1 PLRAGSPR
9 LTGVP
14 VDRAFLRGFPRAGRR
29 AEHGQRAA
37 RRLPRLRYDVC
48 NRRAVYDGTRR
59 LRPDQTAP
67 VRGEWA
73 MKLSD
78 VILQTATQ
86 VLTFIILAFAIYIL
100 LAGHNHPGGGFVAGL
115 ITASAFVLLYIAF
128 GLRYVRSLLP
138 VDF

>member
-1 PLRAGSPR
+1 
-9 LTGVP
+9 
-14 VDRAFLRGFPRAGRR
+14 
-29 AEHGQRAA
+29 
-37 RRLPRLRYDVC
+37 
-48 NRRAVYDGTRR
+48 
-59 LRPDQTAP
+59 
-67 VRGEWA
+67 
-73 MKLSD
+73 MKFSD

-138 VDF
+138 VDFKLVGAAGVLLSVATGAGALLFGAPFLTQTFATVSLPIVGETDLATAVVFDIGVYLTVVGTMLTIISSISEDR